1 MQKSS
6 TNQISEWYWS
16 NIRIFVWD
24 YNHLIKKI
32 KINYDG
38 QFKINKIIND
48 ETKRKKIKGRL
59 LKKMETN
66 YKIKKKN

>member
-1 MQKSS
+1 LKLQSS
-6 TNQISEWYWS
+6 N
-16 NIRIFVWD
+16 
-24 YNHLIKKI
+24 KKI
-32 KINYDG
+32 KINYDD

-48 ETKRKKIKGRL
+48 ETKRKKKLEGRL